1 MWVLKFRTLKSK
13 KDNAFKQRFSDPHTY
28 YLLLPWPFKDMYI
41 NRFIIDAF
49 LMI

>member
-28 YLLLPWPFKDMYI
+28 YYLGHLKTCILI
-41 NRFIIDAF
+41 V
-49 LMI
+49 L